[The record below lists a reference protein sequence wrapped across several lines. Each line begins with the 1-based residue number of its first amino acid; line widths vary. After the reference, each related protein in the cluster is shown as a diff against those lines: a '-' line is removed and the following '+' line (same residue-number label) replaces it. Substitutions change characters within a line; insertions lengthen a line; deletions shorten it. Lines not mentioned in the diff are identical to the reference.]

1 MSNSPAERRR
11 SHRRLPALILG
22 ALVLGAWAASAGA
35 QNQDTSLQPLR
46 LVPPAG
52 LGPTNAPAPANV
64 LVPDSGVLRTVI
76 EAPTAIS
83 AGNSGAIEVNPLA
96 EIAPDSIGTLDP
108 GAGGFGVEMWQ
119 GSDRQ
124 IVTRLLGLLPDT
136 MSSRG
141 MRALARRLLTSIAAP
156 PISQFEVA
164 DEVEQSLL
172 GLRIE
177 RLMALGEVAELNDL
191 LAVVPSR
198 NDDEH
203 RARTRVDGLL
213 LAHDTAEACR
223 LVRNGIASYHQ
234 VPYWQKAMVLCQMI
248 AGDVDQMML
257 GLDLLRERGG
267 DDDDP
272 VFFALAGALFGTAP
286 EIPEDATL
294 TPLHLAM
301 LQTIGT
307 PLPPG
312 QVARAAPALLLAIA
326 QMPNLDI
333 EQRAAAAERACAMGL
348 LDGAAL
354 ARVYDDFSFTPEEL
368 AGAIGATETMAGVG
382 LHALLY
388 QAARD
393 QNLPASRAEILRVAL
408 ELGEAERLYPALVPV
423 YLPLLLEIPVTP
435 ELSWFAADAG
445 RALYAAGRYEQ
456 ASAWLSL
463 GRQEALI
470 NPQAGTAA
478 ASLWPYSRL
487 AGGAALTTDGT
498 LAAWR
503 DLRAGM
509 GARGGAEGAG
519 GGAGGDVGLH
529 RGQTLLRAVFQALGE
544 RDPLS
549 WGQIAAEGEA
559 VNRIAPNAALLYALD
574 EASESRRIG
583 ETVLL
588 SLIVLGAE
596 GPGESHAYALSAALT
611 ALTRVGLETEART
624 LAIEA
629 ALASGI

>member
-1 MSNSPAERRR
+1 MSDSPAERRR
-11 SHRRLPALILG
+11 CRRRLPALILG
-22 ALVLGAWAASAGA
+22 ALWLGAGAAPAGA
-35 QNQDTSLQPLR
+35 QNQDIPQQPLR
-46 LVPPAG
+46 LVPPTT
-52 LGPTNAPAPANV
+52 LGPTDVPAP
-64 LVPDSGVLRTVI
+64 SGGVLRTVI
-76 EAPTAIS
+76 EAPAAIS
-83 AGNSGAIEVNPLA
+83 AGSSSAIEVNPLA
-96 EIAPDSIGTLDP
+96 DITPDSIGTLDP
-108 GAGGFGVEMWQ
+108 GAGGFGIEMWR
-119 GSDRQ
+119 GSDRR
-124 IVTRLLGLLPDT
+124 IVTRLLGLLPET

-141 MRALARRLLTSIAAP
+141 MRALARRLLTSIASP
-156 PISQFEVA
+156 PISQFEIA

-172 GLRIE
+172 GLRIQ
-177 RLMALGEVAELNDL
+177 RLMTLGEVAALNDL

-198 NDDEH
+198 RDDEL
-203 RARTRVDGLL
+203 RARTRVEGRL
-213 LAHDTAEACR
+213 LAHDTTEACR

-248 AGDVDQMML
+248 AGEVDQMML
-257 GLDLLRERGG
+257 GLDLLRERG
-267 DDDDP
+267 DDDP
-272 VFFALAGALFGTAP
+272 VFFALAGALFGAEP
-286 EIPEDATL
+286 VIPEDATL

-301 LQTIGT
+301 LQTIGV

-333 EQRAAAAERACAMGL
+333 EQRAAAAERAGAMGL

-354 ARVYDDFSFTPEEL
+354 ARVYDGFAFTPEEL
-368 AGAIGATETMAGVG
+368 AGAIGATETMAGVR
-382 LHALLY
+382 LRALLY

-408 ELGEAERLYPALVPV
+408 ELGAAEGLYQALVPV
-423 YLPLLLEIPVTP
+423 YLPLLLEVPVTAT
-435 ELSWFAADAG
+435 LSWFAADAG

-456 ASAWLSL
+456 ASAWLML

-470 NPQAGTAA
+470 DPQAGTAA

-487 AGGAALTTDGT
+487 AGGTALSTDGT
-498 LAAWR
+498 LATWR
-503 DLRAGM
+503 ALRAGM
-509 GARGGAEGAG
+509 GAG
-519 GGAGGDVGLH
+519 GGEVGLH

-549 WGQIAAEGEA
+549 WGQIASEGEA

-588 SLIVLGAE
+588 ALIVLGAE
-596 GPGESHAYALSAALT
+596 GPGESHAFALSAALT
-611 ALTRVGLETEART
+611 ALTRVGLETEARA

>member
-1 MSNSPAERRR
+1 MSVSPAERHRFRR
-11 SHRRLPALILG
+11 RIPALVLG
-22 ALVLGAWAASAGA
+22 ALVLGAWVAPAAA
-35 QNQDTSLQPLR
+35 QSQDNPQQPLR
-46 LVPPAG
+46 LVPPAT
-52 LGPTNAPAPANV
+52 LGPTNIPAP
-64 LVPDSGVLRTVI
+64 SGGVLGTVI
-76 EAPTAIS
+76 EAPAAIS
-83 AGNSGAIEVNPLA
+83 VGSSSAIEVNRLE

-108 GAGGFGVEMWQ
+108 GAGGFGVDMWQ
-119 GSDRQ
+119 GSDRR

-141 MRALARRLLTSIAAP
+141 MRALARRLLTSIASP
-156 PISQFEVA
+156 PISQFDVA
-164 DEVEQSLL
+164 GDVEQSLL
-172 GLRIE
+172 SLRIE

-191 LAVVPSR
+191 LAVVPVR
-198 NDDEH
+198 RDDEH

-213 LAHDTAEACR
+213 LTHDTAGACR

-234 VPYWQKAMVLCQMI
+234 VPYWQKAMVLCQMT
-248 AGDVDQMML
+248 AGDVDQMLL
-257 GLDLLRERGG
+257 GLDLLRETG
-267 DDDDP
+267 DDDL
-272 VFFALAGALFGTAP
+272 VFFALTGALFGATP

-294 TPLHLAM
+294 SPLHLAM
-301 LQTIGT
+301 MQTIGA
-307 PLPPG
+307 PLAPG
-312 QVARAAPALLLAIA
+312 QIERASPALLSAIA
-326 QMPNLDI
+326 QMPNLDM
-333 EQRAAAAERACAMGL
+333 EQRATAAERACAMGL
-348 LDGAAL
+348 LDGAML
-354 ARVYDDFSFTPEEL
+354 ARVYDGFSFTAQEL
-368 AGAIGATETMAGVG
+368 AGAIGATETMAGVR

-408 ELGEAERLYPALVPV
+408 ELGEAEGLYQALAPV

-435 ELSWFAADAG
+435 ELSWFAAGAG
-445 RALYAAGRYEQ
+445 RALYAAGRFEQ

-470 NPQAGTAA
+470 NPQASTAA

-509 GARGGAEGAG
+509 GDGG
-519 GGAGGDVGLH
+519 LP
-529 RGQTLLRAVFQALGE
+529 RGQTLLRAAFQALGE

-549 WGQIAAEGEA
+549 WGQIAAEGQLA
-559 VNRIAPNAALLYALD
+559 NRIAPNAALLYALD

-588 SLIVLGAE
+588 ALIVLGTE

-611 ALTRVGLETEART
+611 ALTRVGLETEARA

>member
-1 MSNSPAERRR
+1 M
-11 SHRRLPALILG
+11 LG
-22 ALVLGAWAASAGA
+22 ALAIGAWAAPAGA
-35 QNQDTSLQPLR
+35 QNQDVSQQPLR
-46 LVPPAG
+46 LVPPATFG
-52 LGPTNAPAPANV
+52 TTNVPAPGGGA
-64 LVPDSGVLRTVI
+64 LRNVI
-76 EAPTAIS
+76 ETPAAIS
-83 AGNSGAIEVNPLA
+83 SSSGNAVEVNPLA

-108 GAGGFGVEMWQ
+108 EAGGLGIEMWQ
-119 GSDRQ
+119 GSDRR
-124 IVTRLLGLLPDT
+124 IVTRLVGLLPDT
-136 MSSRG
+136 LSSRG
-141 MRALARRLLTSIAAP
+141 MRALARRLLTSIASP

-198 NDDEH
+198 HDDEN

-213 LAHDTAEACR
+213 LTHDTAEACR

-234 VPYWQKAMVLCQMI
+234 VPYWQKAMVMCQMI

-257 GLDLLRERGG
+257 GLDLLRESGG
-267 DDDDP
+267 DDDP
-272 VFFALAGALFGTAP
+272 VFFSLAGALFGTAP
-286 EIPEDATL
+286 EIPEDAIL

-301 LQTIGT
+301 VQTIGT

-312 QVARAAPALLLAIA
+312 QVARATPALLSAIA

-333 EQRAAAAERACAMGL
+333 EQRATAAERACAMGL
-348 LDGAAL
+348 LDGPAL
-354 ARVYDDFSFTPEEL
+354 ARVYDGFSFTPEEL
-368 AGAIGATETMAGVG
+368 AGAIGATETMAGVR
-382 LHALLY
+382 LHALHY

-408 ELGEAERLYPALVPV
+408 ELGKAEGLYPALVPV

-445 RALYAAGRYEQ
+445 RALYAMGRYEQ
-456 ASAWLSL
+456 ASAWLML

-498 LAAWR
+498 LATWR
-503 DLRAGM
+503 ALRAGM
-509 GARGGAEGAG
+509 GAGEAAGEGAG
-519 GGAGGDVGLH
+519 AGAGAGDGGLH
-529 RGQTLLRAVFQALGE
+529 RGQMLLRAVFQALGE

-559 VNRIAPNAALLYALD
+559 ANRIAPNAALLYALD

-596 GPGESHAYALSAALT
+596 GPGGSHAYALSAALT
-611 ALTRVGLETEART
+611 ALTRVGLETEARA

>member
-1 MSNSPAERRR
+1 MSDSRAERRR
-11 SHRRLPALILG
+11 SRRRLPALILG
-22 ALVLGAWAASAGA
+22 ALWLGAWAAPAGA
-35 QNQDTSLQPLR
+35 QTQDTPQQPLR
-46 LVPPAG
+46 LVPPAA
-52 LGPTNAPAPANV
+52 LGPTNVPAPSGG
-64 LVPDSGVLRTVI
+64 VPRTVI
-76 EAPTAIS
+76 EAPATIS
-83 AGNSGAIEVNPLA
+83 AGSSSAIEVNPLA
-96 EIAPDSIGTLDP
+96 DIAPDSIGTLDP
-108 GAGGFGVEMWQ
+108 GAGGFGIEMWR
-119 GSDRQ
+119 GSDRR

-141 MRALARRLLTSIAAP
+141 MRALARRLLTSIASP
-156 PISQFEVA
+156 PISQFEIA

-177 RLMALGEVAELNDL
+177 RLMTLGEVAALNDL

-198 NDDEH
+198 RDDEL
-203 RARTRVDGLL
+203 RARTRVDALL
-213 LAHDTAEACR
+213 LAHDTTEACR

-267 DDDDP
+267 DDDP
-272 VFFALAGALFGTAP
+272 VFFALTGALFGAEP
-286 EIPEDATL
+286 VIPEDATL

-301 LQTIGT
+301 LQTIGI

-333 EQRAAAAERACAMGL
+333 EQRAAAVQRASAMGL

-354 ARVYDDFSFTPEEL
+354 ARVYDGFSFTPEEL
-368 AGAIGATETMAGVG
+368 AGAIGATETMAGVR

-408 ELGEAERLYPALVPV
+408 ELGAAEGLYQALVPV
-423 YLPLLLEIPVTP
+423 YLPLLLEVPVTP
-435 ELSWFAADAG
+435 TLSWFAADAG

-456 ASAWLSL
+456 ASAWLML

-470 NPQAGTAA
+470 NPRAGTAA

-487 AGGAALTTDGT
+487 AGGTALTTDGT
-498 LAAWR
+498 LATWR
-503 DLRAGM
+503 ALRAGM
-509 GARGGAEGAG
+509 GAG
-519 GGAGGDVGLH
+519 GGDVGLN

-549 WGQIAAEGEA
+549 WGQIAAEGEVA
-559 VNRIAPNAALLYALD
+559 NRIAPNAALLYALD

-588 SLIVLGAE
+588 ALIVLGAE

-611 ALTRVGLETEART
+611 ALTRVGLEAEARA